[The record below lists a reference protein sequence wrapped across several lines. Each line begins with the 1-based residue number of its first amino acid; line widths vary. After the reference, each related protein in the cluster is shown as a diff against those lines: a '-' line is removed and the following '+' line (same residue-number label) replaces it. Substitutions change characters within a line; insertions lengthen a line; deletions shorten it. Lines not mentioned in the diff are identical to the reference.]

1 MFLGLIISASV
12 ALDNGLGQTPGLGWN
27 SDYCAGCHAQLGRD
41 ENINGFQVRVL
52 LIRSFSS
59 LYYFSLSI
67 IYTGVVK
74 TVRSIREAN

>member
-41 ENINGFQVRVL
+41 ENINGFQNEAF
-52 LIRSFSS
+52 IKHITDYMHSAQQP
-59 LYYFSLSI
+59 
-67 IYTGVVK
+67 TADGK
-74 TVRSIREAN
+74 TLQML